1 MISMCVVSW
10 IDAPKMIHGCEQKS
24 TDSME
29 TTATN
34 MPGVHGSIDVVRQ
47 LVPTSKG
54 FKLLQGAILPAR
66 FCRGLPVGFNMVDL
80 EFKV

>member
-1 MISMCVVSW
+1 MCVVSW

-34 MPGVHGSIDVVRQ
+34 TPGVHGSIDVVRQ
-47 LVPTSKG
+47 LVLTSKG
-54 FKLLQGAILPAR
+54 FKLLQGAILPCEVLLW
-66 FCRGLPVGFNMVDL
+66 FTCRVQHG
-80 EFKV
+80 